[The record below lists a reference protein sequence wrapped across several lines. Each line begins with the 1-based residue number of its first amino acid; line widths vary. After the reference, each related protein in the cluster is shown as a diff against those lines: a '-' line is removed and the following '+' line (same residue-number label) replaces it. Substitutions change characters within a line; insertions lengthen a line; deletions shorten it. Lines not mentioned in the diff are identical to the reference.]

1 AGKDLHVDYGA
12 VDSRRGNQRSV
23 FHVGGLLTK
32 DCAQQLLFS
41 GQLRL
46 ALGRDFAHQNRSGF
60 DLSADANDAALIQI
74 AQHVF
79 AYVRDVASDFFRA
92 QLRVTRFDLELL
104 DVNRSV
110 IVLFHQ
116 TLGNQNRVF
125 KVVTAPGHERDQ
137 NVAAERQLAPVG
149 TRT

>member
-1 AGKDLHVDYGA
+1 MQDANLIFQVASQTLLFALLNRQRALIFLLTFAGKDLHVDYGA

-60 DLSADANDAALIQI
+60 DLSADANDAALVQI

-79 AYVRDVASDFFRA
+79 ADVRDVASDFFRP
-92 QLRVTRFDLELL
+92 QLCVTRFDLELL
-104 DVNRSV
+104 DVNRGV

-116 TLGNQNRVF
+116 SL
-125 KVVTAPGHERDQ
+125 
-137 NVAAERQLAPVG
+137 
-149 TRT
+149 